1 MSLGDPLLLAATV
14 TDVHDGLFVYQACKF
29 CYIKLSDTSYNNTFV
44 CKKCSCRFGTED
56 TYYRYCLRLTAADN
70 SCLANITVFGS
81 LLDKFFGVSGSEFY
95 LSHVSK
101 LKSKYGSIA
110 DSILK
115 IAIETVFVG
124 QNLIFGFKIPKLLFS
139 RKDKNQEILLE
150 DICQSDRA
158 ERSCQVALPE
168 LTAVQLLP
176 QTNSIIS
183 LTVVESLENLSKRV
197 DEMGYLQLNDVNC
210 EIIRSICRQNNA
222 YSAENSLQFKSGD
235 CSFTVTPYCSQETL
249 RLSCDVS
256 LSMIAD
262 GKLPDHTPLAKNNTD
277 IRFSPVVEM
286 KPANPEMKEKS
297 NNFKNVLNINS
308 KCLSIKRNN
317 SVDNK
322 CLSTKRSNC
331 IESKCTKKEYPF
343 DTKCSKSLVSSV
355 APKSLKTSFSQP
367 NSLSSKSKNKNEPL
381 ITNIT
386 VRSQNS
392 QLRSAD
398 NFQKSPR
405 ALKNKSLHLLNK
417 ENVNQSKG
425 SNSSWCVL
433 KYNKNKEKNMKQ
445 SDMQPKLKGQL
456 SLKTKKEP
464 PSSLLTHEQSHPEVA
479 KGTILNCQSSL
490 LFDSQHN
497 LADRNRLTRS
507 CDLKEDGLA
516 PQSSVSLASSS
527 KDAYDLEHMPESED
541 LELFLA
547 ALNSEAM
554 PDVDLVTQKYDEKY
568 ISQTFTNNLK
578 EVDYKCALN
587 VANDMSNDRLSS
599 SNDEMAT
606 QNQSF
611 SMTDE
616 YASAISFNV
625 TLRRSQKRK
634 HDSQILQS
642 FNTTDYVLPTEPPE
656 SEDVWQFL
664 ERFPTSLNNS
674 QSISQNNHFERFPT
688 SLNNSL
694 NISKNNQNT
703 YLDDRHNVVNK
714 EILLSATVDKHSEDL
729 FIESP
734 RINWTQVIDKNCS
747 FKTMLHISSTQLNQ
761 ESRNFV
767 GEELN
772 TKNRHKSSSAEKSS
786 DDSSKFLKSSNETKS
801 QATSTDLD
809 HLNCNESCDTK
820 SLHESKNLN
829 GLLMGQNT
837 NIVNESLLTDVQD
850 LIDNSQ
856 FSAINSLTD
865 YSVLSTA
872 ETESILSDF
881 LMNKTEELDP
891 SKEMPDLNT
900 KKFSLKKVRFS
911 SIRRESYFCNSDL
924 VQTTVIPV
932 AYKPLK
938 SCLKIQRVSLETCN
952 DHVTGDL
959 STSPVASQDLFTQN
973 SDLVSR
979 SSWTSIPSCNDSAD
993 LFSPCSTP
1001 NDSVCKLPL
1010 TPGSCNQFNVSQG
1023 QSDDRSIAVDRND
1036 YSLELFSQSPIFI
1049 NNNSVYIAPAHEA
1062 CSTPIYMN
1070 NNCVSRI
1077 PAQDCMTPDLFD

>member
-1 MSLGDPLLLAATV
+1 
-14 TDVHDGLFVYQACKF
+14 
-29 CYIKLSDTSYNNTFV
+29 
-44 CKKCSCRFGTED
+44 
-56 TYYRYCLRLTAADN
+56 
-70 SCLANITVFGS
+70 
-81 LLDKFFGVSGSEFY
+81 
-95 LSHVSK
+95 HVSK

-124 QNLIFGFKIPKLLFS
+124 QNLIFGFKIPKLFFS
-139 RKDKNQEILLE
+139 KKDKNQEILLE

-183 LTVVESLENLSKRV
+183 LTVVDSLEKLAKRV

-210 EIIRSICRQNNA
+210 ETIRSLCRQNNA
-222 YSAENSLQFKSGD
+222 YSPENSLQFKSGD

-256 LSMIAD
+256 LSMIAG

-277 IRFSPVVEM
+277 IRLSPVVEM
-286 KPANPEMKEKS
+286 KPANPEMKAIKEKS

-308 KCLSIKRNN
+308 KCLSIKR
-317 SVDNK
+317 
-322 CLSTKRSNC
+322 CNC
-331 IESKCTKKEYPF
+331 IESKCTKKENSF
-343 DTKCSKSLVSSV
+343 DTKCSNSCISLVSSF

-367 NSLSSKSKNKNEPL
+367 NSLCSKSRNRNEPL
-381 ITNIT
+381 RTNRTVSTQNRLLNRNERLKTNIT
-386 VRSQNS
+386 VSSQNS
-392 QLRSAD
+392 QLRPAD
-398 NFQKSPR
+398 NFRKSPR

-433 KYNKNKEKNMKQ
+433 KYNKKKNMKQ
-445 SDMQPKLKGQL
+445 NDLEPKRKGQL
-456 SLKTKKEP
+456 SLKTKKKP
-464 PSSLLTHEQSHPEVA
+464 LSSLLTHEQSHPEVA

-490 LFDSQHN
+490 LFDSPYN

-516 PQSSVSLASSS
+516 PHSSVSLASSS
-527 KDAYDLEHMPESED
+527 KDAYGMEHMPESED

-547 ALNSEAM
+547 AMNSEAM
-554 PDVDLVTQKYDEKY
+554 PGVDLVTQKYDEKY
-568 ISQTFTNNLK
+568 ISQTFTDNLK
-578 EVDYKCALN
+578 EVDYKCAPN

-606 QNQSF
+606 HNQSF

-674 QSISQNNHFERFPT
+674 QGISQNNHLERFPT

-694 NISKNNQNT
+694 NISKNNQNA
-703 YLDDRHNVVNK
+703 YLDDRHNVVNT

-729 FIESP
+729 FTESP
-734 RINWTQVIDKNCS
+734 RLNQTQVIDKNCS
-747 FKTMLHISSTQLNQ
+747 FETMLHTSSTQLNH

-772 TKNRHKSSSAEKSS
+772 IKNHHKSSFAEKSS
-786 DDSSKFLKSSNETKS
+786 VDSSKFLKSSNETKS

-809 HLNCNESCDTK
+809 HLNCNVSCGTK

-829 GLLMGQNT
+829 GLLTGQNT
-837 NIVNESLLTDVQD
+837 NIVNETLLSDVQD
-850 LIDNSQ
+850 LTDNSQ
-856 FSAINSLTD
+856 LSAIHSLTD

-872 ETESILSDF
+872 ETESILSDS

-911 SIRRESYFCNSDL
+911 SIQRESYFCNSDL
-924 VQTTVIPV
+924 VQTTVIPA

-979 SSWTSIPSCNDSAD
+979 SLWTSIPSCNDSAD

-1001 NDSVCKLPL
+1001 NDSVCKIPL
-1010 TPGSCNQFNVSQG
+1010 TPGSCNQFNVSHG
-1023 QSDDRSIAVDRND
+1023 HRDDRSTAVDRND

-1062 CSTPIYMN
+1062 CSTPIYMD
-1070 NNCVSRI
+1070 NNCVSRT